1 MNILAAL
8 KNNRNNNRENNMKN
22 NENIGK
28 NIQEMMALNNTYY
41 NTFFYCLKIEMKTN
55 RKIIVTELSE
65 LAQLC

>member
-28 NIQEMMALNNTYY
+28 NIQEIMALNYT
-41 NTFFYCLKIEMKTN
+41 
-55 RKIIVTELSE
+55 LS
-65 LAQLC
+65 